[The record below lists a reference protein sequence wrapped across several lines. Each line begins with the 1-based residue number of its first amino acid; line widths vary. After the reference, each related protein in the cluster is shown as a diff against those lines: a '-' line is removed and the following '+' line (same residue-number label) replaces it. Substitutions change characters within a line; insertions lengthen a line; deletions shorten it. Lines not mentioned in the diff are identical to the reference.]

1 MEISQNMFYI
11 IIAAIVMLG
20 LVVVVIEW
28 RMARRSKKSIDLLST
43 LAEQKKIERE
53 ERGLDNEDVMSEI
66 VLPKEKEEKL
76 THINQSISYLMQKEG
91 YLPIQIDERFKRLE
105 ASTRGM
111 KFKKLLLEIDD
122 K

>member
-11 IIAAIVMLG
+11 IIAAIVVIG

-28 RMARRSKKSIDLLST
+28 RMARGSKKSIELLST

-53 ERGLDNEDVMSEI
+53 EKGLENEDLLSDI
-66 VLPKEKEEKL
+66 VLPKEQEKKL
-76 THINQSISYLMQKEG
+76 SHVNQNISYLMQKKG
-91 YLPIQIDERFKRLE
+91 CLPIQINERFKRLE
-105 ASTRGM
+105 SSTRSM
-111 KFKKLLLEIDD
+111 KFKKLLLEIDY

>member
-11 IIAAIVMLG
+11 IIAAIVLLG

-91 YLPIQIDERFKRLE
+91 CLPIQIDERFKRLE